1 MIFYINFNEQI
12 PGSQEVANSPV
23 DRIPK
28 TKDGLIDWSQV
39 SWTCLFS
46 LLCSKGDLSIVCPS
60 LLSSFCQKNQ
70 SQLQKRFHKEQ
81 SSIFLAIWKLF
92 DSGKPLC

>member
-39 SWTCLFS
+39 S
-46 LLCSKGDLSIVCPS
+46 
-60 LLSSFCQKNQ
+60 
-70 SQLQKRFHKEQ
+70 
-81 SSIFLAIWKLF
+81 
-92 DSGKPLC
+92 